1 MSAETAIELGVNI
14 DHVATIRQAR
24 GTPYPDPVEA
34 AHIAEDAGAEG
45 ITIHLREDRRH
56 IQDRD
61 LEILSRTV
69 RGRLNLEMA
78 ASEEMLGIA
87 EHWRPSHCCLV
98 PERRAELTTE
108 GGLNVLAQQAQ
119 LTDVRV
125 RLAEAGITLSLFIN
139 PEARQID
146 AAMAI
151 GAPAIELHTGQYAD
165 ALTPHD
171 AERELKRIVEASE
184 YAHSLG
190 LRVNAGHG
198 LHYGNVQAIARI
210 SPIVELNIG
219 HAIVARALFVGL
231 GNAVK
236 EMKTLMTDARR

>member
-1 MSAETAIELGVNI
+1 MSAETPIELGVNI

-34 AHIAEDAGAEG
+34 AQIAEDAGADG

-125 RLAEAGITLSLFIN
+125 RLAEAGVTLSLFIN
-139 PEARQID
+139 PDARQID